1 MKKDISHI
9 TTYESG
15 IMQSTAHRVLGRIKA
30 DFLSQYNLTSMQWF
44 VIGLVH
50 EAGAK
55 GIRLGELMKVLDT
68 TMPYI
73 TNVINNLEAKGILHK
88 VSDTKDSRVKIAIL
102 NSTYKKTV
110 EEIELGLRDEL
121 RLKLYREDHISRDEL
136 TTYISVLYKIA
147 QANKDY

>member
-15 IMQSTAHRVLGRIKA
+15 IMQSTAHRVLGRIKS

-44 VIGLVH
+44 VIGLVY
-50 EAGAK
+50 EAGEN
-55 GIRLGELMKVLDT
+55 GIRLSELMKELDT

-88 VSDTKDSRVKIAIL
+88 VSDTNDSRVKLAIL
-102 NSTYKKTV
+102 NPKFKKTV
-110 EEIELGLRDEL
+110 EKIELGLRDEL
-121 RLKLYREDHISRDEL
+121 RLKLYREDHISREEL
-136 TTYISVLYKIA
+136 STYISVLYKIS
-147 QANKDY
+147 QANKE

>member
-15 IMQSTAHRVLGRIKA
+15 IMQSTAHRVLGRIKS

-44 VIGLVH
+44 VIGLVY
-50 EAGAK
+50 EAGEK
-55 GIRLGELMKVLDT
+55 GIRLSELMKVLDT

-88 VSDTKDSRVKIAIL
+88 VSDTNDSRVKLAIL
-102 NSTYKKTV
+102 NPKYKKTV

-121 RLKLYREDHISRDEL
+121 RLKLYREDNINREEL
-136 TTYISVLYKIA
+136 STYISVLYKISKA
-147 QANKDY
+147 TKD